1 MSTSETANST
11 ATPPHFLYFADPMC
25 SWCYGFSPVIERLH
39 THFADRLALRIVMGG
54 LRAGNTEVMRDRDR
68 AYIRSAWERVHT
80 ASGQPFDFSFFD
92 RKNFIYDT
100 EPACRAVVAMRER
113 RPEMALAMMSA
124 IANAFYASNRDV
136 TQNTIL
142 AEVAAEVG
150 EDPVTFL
157 KTLTHPELRQKTMQ
171 DFLFAQQL
179 NVQGFPCLLVGS
191 ETSEYTLVTS
201 GYSPIDALID
211 AVERWLENLPD

>member
-11 ATPPHFLYFADPMC
+11 AARPHFLYFADPMC
-25 SWCYGFSPVIERLH
+25 SWCYGFAPIIERLQA
-39 THFADRLALRIVMGG
+39 HFADRLALRIVVGG
-54 LRAGNTEVMRDRDR
+54 LRAGNTTVMRDRDR
-68 AYIRSAWERVHT
+68 AYIRSAWERVHD

-100 EPACRAVVAMRER
+100 EPACRAVVAIRER

-124 IANAFYASNRDV
+124 IANAFYADNRDV

-157 KTLTHPELRQKTMQ
+157 KTLIHPELRQKTMQ

-179 NVQGFPCLLVGS
+179 NVQGFPCLLVGN
-191 ETSEYTLVTS
+191 EASEYTLITS

-211 AVERWLENLPD
+211 AVERWLETLPD